1 MLQMINHFMFALSS
15 PYDNIYDQDLTLDSL
30 SNLNTE
36 GDQTHNYNNTNCN
49 NISGNFAKIRFDSH
63 CKSKRFKKHYCC
75 SCNWQYSSRSCRN
88 YWKIFVMS
96 KYSFMDLCRLSKGI
110 NINLTNLFYI
120 KLMESFTTNSVT
132 EWIKKTGI
140 VDRQLVN
147 LGGLLGVLG
156 DALIYK
162 ANEMYTNLVN
172 QIAKANLVTGVPLGQ
187 NEILPDAL
195 AQQKQ
200 FADALLTGVAPD
212 SKKLM
217 DFFTN
222 RLAELELRRRTN
234 YCQRCGT
241 IKHEKFSDCTRRCN
255 KCMGNHETVNCY
267 INRVCRWCS
276 KLKGHSTPCTKP
288 FYGFRKNIICPI
300 CGLKGHFGIECSPI
314 FIALSSLFFNNN
326 RNYPRRRRRTNKN
339 FIVRRGRRTFVL
351 RRWRKRN

>member
-1 MLQMINHFMFALSS
+1 MLQMINHFMFALSC
-15 PYDNIYDQDLTLDSL
+15 PYDIISGQDLTVDSFPN
-30 SNLNTE
+30 SNTE
-36 GDQTHNYNNTNCN
+36 RDQTCNYNNRNGN
-49 NISGNFAKIRFDSH
+49 NIFGNFEKTRSSLH
-63 CKSKRFKKHYCC
+63 CRSKRFKKHYR

-88 YWKIFVMS
+88 YWRIFVIS
-96 KYSFMDLCRLSKGI
+96 KYSLMDLCRLSKGI
-110 NINLTNLFYI
+110 NINLINLFYI

-132 EWIKKTGI
+132 EWMKRTGI
-140 VDRQLVN
+140 KDGQLLN

-162 ANEMYTNLVN
+162 ANEMCTKVEH
-172 QIAKANLVTGVPLGQ
+172 QIVKANLVTGVPLGQ

-200 FADALLTGVAPD
+200 FSDALLTGVAPSD
-212 SKKLM
+212 SKNLM

-222 RLAELELRRRTN
+222 RLAELELRKRTN

-255 KCMGNHETVNCY
+255 RCMGNHETINCY

-314 FIALSSLFFNNN
+314 FIALSSLFINN
-326 RNYPRRRRRTNKN
+326 RNSPRRRRRTNRN

>member
-1 MLQMINHFMFALSS
+1 
-15 PYDNIYDQDLTLDSL
+15 
-30 SNLNTE
+30 
-36 GDQTHNYNNTNCN
+36 
-49 NISGNFAKIRFDSH
+49 
-63 CKSKRFKKHYCC
+63 
-75 SCNWQYSSRSCRN
+75 
-88 YWKIFVMS
+88 
-96 KYSFMDLCRLSKGI
+96 
-110 NINLTNLFYI
+110 
-120 KLMESFTTNSVT
+120 MESFTTNSIT
-132 EWIKKTGI
+132 EWIKRKGI
-140 VDRQLVN
+140 ADGQAMN

-162 ANEMYTNLVN
+162 VNEMCTKLEC

-200 FADALLTGVAPD
+200 FADALLTGRVAPD
-212 SKKLM
+212 SKNLM

-222 RLAELELRRRTN
+222 RLAELELRKRTN

-255 KCMGNHETVNCY
+255 RCLGNHETTNCY

-288 FYGFRKNIICPI
+288 FYGFRKCIICPI

-314 FIALSSLFFNNN
+314 FIALSSLCISNN
-326 RNYPRRRRRTNKN
+326 RNSPRRRRRTNRN
-339 FIVRRGRRTFVL
+339 FVVRRGRRTFVL
-351 RRWRKRN
+351 SFLLTHWFIDHAIFM

>member
-1 MLQMINHFMFALSS
+1 
-15 PYDNIYDQDLTLDSL
+15 
-30 SNLNTE
+30 
-36 GDQTHNYNNTNCN
+36 
-49 NISGNFAKIRFDSH
+49 
-63 CKSKRFKKHYCC
+63 
-75 SCNWQYSSRSCRN
+75 
-88 YWKIFVMS
+88 MS

>member
-1 MLQMINHFMFALSS
+1 
-15 PYDNIYDQDLTLDSL
+15 
-30 SNLNTE
+30 
-36 GDQTHNYNNTNCN
+36 
-49 NISGNFAKIRFDSH
+49 
-63 CKSKRFKKHYCC
+63 
-75 SCNWQYSSRSCRN
+75 
-88 YWKIFVMS
+88 
-96 KYSFMDLCRLSKGI
+96 
-110 NINLTNLFYI
+110 
-120 KLMESFTTNSVT
+120 MESFTTNSVT

-140 VDRQLVN
+140 TDKQLVN
-147 LGGLLGVLG
+147 LGGIFGVVG

-162 ANEMYTNLVN
+162 ANEMCNNLIG
-172 QIAKANLVTGVPLGQ
+172 QIAKANLVTGVPLGK

-200 FADALLTGVAPD
+200 FADALLTGVATD
-212 SKKLM
+212 SKNLL

-222 RLAELELRRRTN
+222 RLAELELRKRTN

-255 KCMGNHETVNCY
+255 RCMGNHETINCY

-314 FIALSSLFFNNN
+314 FIALSSLFVNN
-326 RNYPRRRRRTNKN
+326 RNFPRRRRRINRNVTVK
-339 FIVRRGRRTFVL
+339 RGRRTFVL

>member
-1 MLQMINHFMFALSS
+1 MIDHFMFALSC
-15 PYDNIYDQDLTLDSL
+15 PYDIIIGQNLKFDSY
-30 SNLNTE
+30 SILNTE
-36 GDQTHNYNNTNCN
+36 GDQTPNCNNTNCN
-49 NISGNFAKIRFDSH
+49 SIIRNSAKFRSASH
-63 CKSKRFKKHYCC
+63 CRSKRFKKKHNC
-75 SCNWQYSSRSCRN
+75 SCNWKYSSRSCRN
-88 YWKIFVMS
+88 YWRIFVMS

-110 NINLTNLFYI
+110 NINLINLFYI

-132 EWIKKTGI
+132 DWIKKMGI
-140 VDRQLVN
+140 TDSLSVN

-162 ANEMYTNLVN
+162 ANEMCTNLVR

-187 NEILPDAL
+187 NEMLPDAL
-195 AQQKQ
+195 VQQKQ
-200 FADALLTGVAPD
+200 FADALLTGIVAPD
-212 SKKLM
+212 SKNLM

-222 RLAELELRRRTN
+222 RLAELELRKRTN

-255 KCMGNHETVNCY
+255 KCMGNHETINCY

-288 FYGFRKNIICPI
+288 FYGFRKSIICPI

-314 FIALSSLFFNNN
+314 FIALSSLFISN
-326 RNYPRRRRRTNKN
+326 RNFPRRRRRINRS